1 MRDEVVRAIEASVER
16 LLSRRQRLV
25 LAVSGGADS
34 AALLDAV
41 VRLRTASNAIVVA
54 SVDHG
59 TGDAAT
65 EATALTVAA
74 AARAGFPAISERL
87 TLANRDEASLRD
99 GRWKFLRRVA
109 AIHNGVVVT
118 AHSLDDHIETVIMRL
133 LRGSSARGLAGLR
146 AESAIERPLLEQRRT
161 AIREY
166 VRIRRI
172 EVVEDPS
179 NTSLNYFRNRIR
191 LQLLPA
197 IRAVR
202 PAFEQEILDLSQ
214 RAATLRS
221 RIDEIAGQF
230 RLDPGEDRKALV
242 RLDADAL
249 NDLPDESLWLVLPS
263 LAAQSGGVEGGGVTL
278 DRRGLAR
285 LASVVRSAAGSRG
298 QLSGGFEAIRGR
310 HDVIISRPSTSD
322 AAVLRLR
329 ENGETRFGSFRF
341 QAEPGASILED
352 VSNAWRIY
360 IPKSAEP
367 VVRQWHPGDRLTT
380 DLKGSRRKV
389 KRFFAD
395 AGVVGPL
402 RVGWP
407 VVVCG
412 DDVIWIPGIK
422 ASQAAVRREPKMVH
436 YTCERI
442 RE

>member
-1 MRDEVVRAIEASVER
+1 MRDDVVRAVEASVQQ

-34 AALLDAV
+34 AVLLDAV
-41 VRLRTASNAIVVA
+41 ARLRTADHRIVVA

-59 TGDAAT
+59 TGEAAT
-65 EATALTVAA
+65 EATAMTVAA
-74 AARAGFPAISERL
+74 AARAGLPAISERL
-87 TLANRDEASLRD
+87 SLSQRDEASLREA
-99 GRWKFLRRVA
+99 RWKFLRRVA
-109 AIHNGVVVT
+109 AGHEGVVVT
-118 AHSLDDHIETVIMRL
+118 AHLLDDHVETVVMRI
-133 LRGSSARGLAGLR
+133 LRGSSARGLAGLLT
-146 AESAIERPLLEQRRT
+146 ESTIERPFLEHRRA

-166 VRIRRI
+166 ARSRRI
-172 EVVEDPS
+172 EFVDDPS
-179 NTSLNYFRNRIR
+179 NASLSYFRNRVR

-197 IRAVR
+197 IRRVR
-202 PAFEQEILDLSQ
+202 PGFEDDLILLSRRASDL
-214 RAATLRS
+214 RARVNAVAEEFVL
-221 RIDEIAGQF
+221 E
-230 RLDPGEDRKALV
+230 GEGDALV

-249 NDLPDESLWLVLPS
+249 SELAEDSLWLVLPALVARS
-263 LAAQSGGVEGGGVTL
+263 GVTL

-310 HDVIISRPSTSD
+310 HDVTVTRPSRAD

-329 ENGETRFGSFRF
+329 EKGETHFGSFRF
-341 QAEPGASILED
+341 RAEAGTSIVKEAP
-352 VSNAWRIY
+352 NAWRIY
-360 IPKSAEP
+360 LPRSAEP

-380 DLKGSRRKV
+380 DLKGTRRKV

-407 VVVCG
+407 VVICG

-422 ASQAAVRREPKMVH
+422 ASQAAVRQERKMVN

-442 RE
+442 RD

>member
-1 MRDEVVRAIEASVER
+1 MRDEVVRAIESSVQQ
-16 LLSRRQRLV
+16 LLSRRPRLV

-34 AALLDAV
+34 AVLLDAV
-41 VRLRTASNAIVVA
+41 VKLRTTTHQIVVA

-74 AARAGFPAISERL
+74 AARAGLPAISERL
-87 TLANRDEASLRD
+87 TLIQRDEASLRD

-109 AIHNGVVVT
+109 AVHGGAVVT
-118 AHSLDDHIETVIMRL
+118 AHSLDDHVETVVMRV
-133 LRGSSARGLAGLR
+133 LRGSSARGLAGLL
-146 AESAIERPLLEQRRT
+146 AESGIERPLLEHRR
-161 AIREY
+161 AAVREY
-166 VRIRRI
+166 AKSHRV
-172 EVVEDPS
+172 EFVEDPTNS
-179 NTSLNYFRNRIR
+179 SLAYFRNRVR

-202 PAFEQEILDLSQ
+202 PEFEQQMIDISR

-221 RIDEIAGQF
+221 EVDVIAREF
-230 RLDPGEDRKALV
+230 TLDVGDDVDALV

-249 NDLPDESLWLVLPS
+249 NDLPDDSLWLVLPA
-263 LAAQSGGVEGGGVTL
+263 LAARSAGGGGATL
-278 DRRGLAR
+278 DRRGVAR

-298 QLSGGFEAIRGR
+298 QLAGGYEAIRGR
-310 HDVIISRPSTSD
+310 HDVTISRPSLID
-322 AAVLRLR
+322 RAVLRLR
-329 ENGETRFGSFRF
+329 EKGETKFGRFRF
-341 QAEPGASILED
+341 LAEPGTSIVED
-352 VSNAWRIY
+352 APNAWRIY
-360 IPKSAEP
+360 IPRSAEP

-402 RVGWP
+402 RAGWP
-407 VVVCG
+407 VVICG
-412 DDVIWIPGIK
+412 EDVVWIPGIK
-422 ASQAAVRREPKMVH
+422 ASQAAVRREGKMVH

-442 RE
+442 RD

>member
-1 MRDEVVRAIEASVER
+1 MRDEVVRAIETSVEL

-34 AALLDAV
+34 AVLLDAV
-41 VRLRTASNAIVVA
+41 VRLRTPAHQIVVA

-59 TGDAAT
+59 TGAAAT
-65 EATALTVAA
+65 EATALAVAA
-74 AARAGFPAISERL
+74 AARAGLPAISERL
-87 TLANRDEASLRD
+87 SLSQRDEASLRE

-109 AIHNGVVVT
+109 AFHDAGVVT
-118 AHSLDDHIETVIMRL
+118 AHSLDDHIETVVMRA
-133 LRGSSARGLAGLR
+133 LRGSSARGLAGLL
-146 AESAIERPLLEQRRT
+146 AASAIERPLREHRRS

-166 VRIRRI
+166 AWTRRVEFI
-172 EVVEDPS
+172 EDPS
-179 NTSLNYFRNRIR
+179 NSSLTYLRNRVR

-197 IRAVR
+197 IRALR
-202 PAFEQEILDLSQ
+202 PGFEQEMIDLSQ
-214 RAATLRS
+214 RAATLRAQVDEMAGEFM
-221 RIDEIAGQF
+221 IDS
-230 RLDPGEDRKALV
+230 GEGREASHPWVLV
-242 RLDADAL
+242 RLDAEGL
-249 NDLPDESLWLVLPS
+249 NDLSDESLWLVLPS
-263 LAAQSGGVEGGGVTL
+263 LAARSGVTL

-310 HDVIISRPSTSD
+310 HDLTLSRPSAID
-322 AAVLRLR
+322 PAVLRLR
-329 ENGETRFGSFRF
+329 EKGETRFGSFRF
-341 QAEPGASILED
+341 RAEPGASIVD
-352 VSNAWRIY
+352 DPSSAWRIY

-380 DLKGSRRKV
+380 DLRGGRRRV

-407 VVVCG
+407 VVICG
-412 DDVIWIPGIK
+412 DDVVWIPGIK
-422 ASQAAVRREPKMVH
+422 ASQAAVRREAKMVH

-442 RE
+442 RD